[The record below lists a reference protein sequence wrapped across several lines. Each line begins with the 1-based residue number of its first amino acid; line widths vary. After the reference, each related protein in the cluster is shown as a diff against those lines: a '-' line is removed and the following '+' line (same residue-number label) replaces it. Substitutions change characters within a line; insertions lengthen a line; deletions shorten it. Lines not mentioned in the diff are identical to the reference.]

1 MSGVDWAGRD
11 GTPGFVIS
19 YRHAGTR
26 VETLS
31 TSIWVKGEWRWLPAS
46 RPQCRQ
52 SSCACAGG
60 AARPAST
67 SNQRKCRA
75 A

>member
-1 MSGVDWAGRD
+1 MSGVDWLGRD

-26 VETLS
+26 VETLPV
-31 TSIWVKGEWRWLPAS
+31 SICVNGEWRWLPPS
-46 RPQCRQ
+46 RPQAGQ
-52 SSCACAGG
+52 SSCACTGG
-60 AARPAST
+60 AARPASI
-67 SNQRKCRA
+67 SNHRECRA